1 MTKESHTQREVETM
15 VAARYPDGRLQ
26 GLALDSARAVLSEAP
41 ARTQLEGTA
50 QRYAAAVLALD
61 EARAELTGAII
72 ATDAP
77 ETKIA
82 EWAGV
87 TRMTVRKAR
96 GK

>member
-72 ATDAP
+72 AASGT
-77 ETKIA
+77 EVSIA
-82 EWAGV
+82 ERAGV
-87 TRMTVRKAR
+87 SRLTVRKAR